1 MAIRTGRPAPFRSGL
16 PIFSEL
22 RGRRAL
28 VTGASSG
35 IGRAI
40 AAEFLR
46 QGMAVAAQYHRQ
58 RRGAASL
65 PGAIP
70 LSADLRL
77 PAAAA
82 RLVAAAARQLGGL
95 DLLVHAAG
103 AWLPGKISGLKM
115 AEVRELFA
123 LNTFAAYA
131 LSAAAAPHLMR
142 RRGSSIIFIGS
153 TAGQR
158 GEPGCSGYA
167 GSKAALKGLMD
178 SLAQE
183 LAPRVR
189 VNMISPGWVL
199 TPMSAPVLTPRRRRG
214 VEARIPLRRIATPE
228 DCAAAALF
236 LASPRMA
243 RHLTGQEI
251 CLSGGALLPLPR

>member
-1 MAIRTGRPAPFRSGL
+1 MRAGGAQAHETSGL
-16 PIFSEL
+16 PVHSDL

-46 QGMAVAAQYHRQ
+46 QGMTVVAQYHRQ

-65 PGAIP
+65 PGAHP
-70 LSADLRL
+70 LPADLRR
-77 PAAAA
+77 PEAAT
-82 RLVAAAARQLGGL
+82 RLVDRAVRHLGGL

-103 AWLPGKISGLKM
+103 AWVPGKLRGLKLN
-115 AEVRELFA
+115 EVRELFA

-131 LSAAAAPHLMR
+131 LAAAAAPHLKR
-142 RRGSSIIFIGS
+142 RRGAIILIGS

-199 TPMSAPVLTPRRRRG
+199 TPMSAPALTTRRRRG

-243 RHLTGQEI
+243 RHLTGQELS
-251 CLSGGALLPLPR
+251 LSGGALLPLPR